1 MNPIYQTQDLFKISK
16 LLTISFF
23 IVGLAFPAFAAEEEH
38 QEGEHEEEEHSE
50 FAEISAAMAVEQGIR
65 SATASGGE
73 LELTLQLF
81 GRTMPDPQ
89 LVSHVTARYPG
100 MIRDIVPAL
109 GDRVEAGEIIASIE
123 ANNSLQRY
131 QIQAPISGIV
141 VDKHAN
147 PGEQAMEQTL
157 MTIANYE
164 RLWVDFT
171 VFPGD
176 TQHVQAGMTVH
187 VAMDH
192 LSADGRI
199 SYLNPSQSNS
209 PTLIARV
216 PLDNPRGLW
225 SPGLLVEGQV
235 VIEQASVDLL
245 VDNNAIQ
252 LFEGSQ
258 VIFVQEGDHYFP
270 RPLNLG
276 RSDGRFTEVLDGLS
290 AGENYVVENSYLIKA
305 DLEKEGVEHG
315 H

>member
-1 MNPIYQTQDLFKISK
+1 MNPIDQNLNLFKFLK
-16 LLTISFF
+16 FF
-23 IVGLAFPAFAAEEEH
+23 TLMFSIAVFTFSVFAAEEERH
-38 QEGEHEEEEHSE
+38 EGEHEEEHAE
-50 FAEISAAMAVEQGIR
+50 FAEISTAMAAEQNIR
-65 SATASGGE
+65 SAIASGGE

-81 GRTMPDPQ
+81 GRSMPDPQ

-100 MIRDIVPAL
+100 MIQDIVPAL
-109 GDRVEAGEIIASIE
+109 GDRVEAGEIIAAIE
-123 ANNSLQRY
+123 ANNSLQTY
-131 QIQAPISGIV
+131 QIRAPISGTV

-147 PGEQAMEQTL
+147 PGEQAMEQSL

-164 RLWVDFT
+164 RLWIDFT

-176 TQHVQAGMTVH
+176 TQHVKAGMNVH
-187 VAMDH
+187 VTMDH

-216 PLDNPRGLW
+216 PLDNPQGLW

-235 VIEQASVDLL
+235 VTEQANVELL

-252 LFEGSQ
+252 LFEGGQ
-258 VIFVQEGDHYFP
+258 VVFVQEGDHYFP
-270 RPLNLG
+270 RPLILG

-290 AGENYVVENSYLIKA
+290 TGESYVVENSYLIKA
-305 DLEKEGVEHG
+305 DLEKEGVEHD

>member
-1 MNPIYQTQDLFKISK
+1 MNPIDRNLNLVKFLKLFTLMFSIAVFTFS
-16 LLTISFF
+16 
-23 IVGLAFPAFAAEEEH
+23 VFAAEEEH
-38 QEGEHEEEEHSE
+38 HEGEHEEEHAE
-50 FAEISAAMAVEQGIR
+50 FAEISAAMAAEQNIR
-65 SATASGGE
+65 SAIASGGE

-81 GRTMPDPQ
+81 GRSMPDPQ

-100 MIRDIVPAL
+100 MIQDIVPAL
-109 GDRVEAGEIIASIE
+109 GDRVEAGEIIAAIE
-123 ANNSLQRY
+123 ANNSLQTY
-131 QIQAPISGIV
+131 QIRAPISGTV

-147 PGEQAMEQTL
+147 PGEQAMEQSL

-164 RLWVDFT
+164 RLWIDFT

-176 TQHVQAGMTVH
+176 TQHVKAGMNVH
-187 VAMDH
+187 VTMDH

-209 PTLIARV
+209 PALIARV
-216 PLDNPRGLW
+216 PLDNPQGLW

-235 VIEQASVDLL
+235 VTEQANVELL

-252 LFEGSQ
+252 LFEGGQ
-258 VIFVQEGDHYFP
+258 VVFVQEGDHYFP
-270 RPLNLG
+270 RPLILG

-290 AGENYVVENSYLIKA
+290 TGESYVVENSYLIKA
-305 DLEKEGVEHG
+305 DLEKEGVEHD

>member
-1 MNPIYQTQDLFKISK
+1 MNPIIHIQNLLKFSK
-16 LLTISFF
+16 LLAIAFF
-23 IVGLAFPAFAAEEEH
+23 LIGLQLSSFAAEEQHDE
-38 QEGEHEEEEHSE
+38 EGHEEGDHAE
-50 FAEISAAMAVEQGIR
+50 FAEISAAMAAEQGILTAI
-65 SATASGGE
+65 ATSGE

-81 GRTMPDPQ
+81 GRTVPDPQ

-109 GDRVEAGEIIASIE
+109 GDRVEAGETIASIE
-123 ANNSLQRY
+123 ANSSLQAY
-131 QIQAPISGIV
+131 QIQAPISGTV

-147 PGEQAMEQTL
+147 PGEQAADQTL

-176 TQHVQAGMTVH
+176 TQHVQAGLTVH
-187 VAMDH
+187 VNMDH

-199 SYLNPSQSNS
+199 SYLNPSQANS

-216 PLDNPRGLW
+216 PLDNSQGLW

-235 VIEQASVDLL
+235 VTEQINADLL
-245 VDNNAIQ
+245 VDNDGIQ
-252 LFEGSQ
+252 LFEGNR
-258 VIFVQEGDHYFP
+258 VVFVQEDDHYYP
-270 RPLNLG
+270 RPLVLG
-276 RSDGRFTEVLDGLS
+276 RSDGRVTEVLDGLS
-290 AGENYVVENSYLIKA
+290 AGESYVVENSYLIKA
-305 DLEKEGVEHG
+305 DLEKEGVEHD

>member
-1 MNPIYQTQDLFKISK
+1 MNPIDQNLNLFKFLK
-16 LLTISFF
+16 LFTLIFSIAGFTFS
-23 IVGLAFPAFAAEEEH
+23 VFAAEEEH
-38 QEGEHEEEEHSE
+38 QEGEHEEEHAE
-50 FAEISAAMAVEQGIR
+50 FAEISTAMAAEQNIR
-65 SATASGGE
+65 SAIASGGE

-81 GRTMPDPQ
+81 GRSMPDPQ

-100 MIRDIVPAL
+100 MIQDIVPAL
-109 GDRVEAGEIIASIE
+109 GDRVEAGEIIAAIE
-123 ANNSLQRY
+123 ANNSLQTY
-131 QIQAPISGIV
+131 QIRAPISGIV

-147 PGEQAMEQTL
+147 PGEQAMEQSL

-164 RLWVDFT
+164 RLWIDFT

-176 TQHVQAGMTVH
+176 TQHVKAGMNVH
-187 VAMDH
+187 VTMDH

-216 PLDNPRGLW
+216 PLDNPQGLW

-235 VIEQASVDLL
+235 VTEQTNVDLL
-245 VDNNAIQ
+245 VDNNGIQ
-252 LFEGSQ
+252 LFEGGQ
-258 VIFVQEGDHYFP
+258 VVFVQEGDHYFP
-270 RPLNLG
+270 RPLILG

-290 AGENYVVENSYLIKA
+290 TGESYVVENSYLIKA
-305 DLEKEGVEHG
+305 DLEKEGVEHD

>member
-1 MNPIYQTQDLFKISK
+1 MNPIHQTQSLFRLLK
-16 LLTISFF
+16 LLTITSFF
-23 IVGLAFPAFAAEEEH
+23 AGLAFSAFAAEDEH
-38 QEGEHEEEEHSE
+38 QEGEHEEEDHTE
-50 FAEISAAMAVEQGIR
+50 FAEISTAMAAEQGIR
-65 SATASGGE
+65 SATVSSGE

-81 GRTMPDPQ
+81 GRTTPDPQ

-100 MIRDIVPAL
+100 MIREIVPEL
-109 GDRVEAGEIIASIE
+109 GDTVEAGEVIATIE
-123 ANNSLQRY
+123 ANNSLQTY
-131 QIQAPISGIV
+131 QIRAPISGTV

-176 TQHVQAGMTVH
+176 TQHVKAGLNVH
-187 VAMDH
+187 VTMDH

-216 PLDNPRGLW
+216 PLDNPQGLW

-235 VIEQASVDLL
+235 VTEQASVDLL

-252 LFEGSQ
+252 LFEGGQ
-258 VIFVQEGDHYFP
+258 VVFVQEGDHYYP
-270 RPLNLG
+270 RPLVLG

-290 AGENYVVENSYLIKA
+290 AGESYVVENSYLIKA
-305 DLEKEGVEHG
+305 DLEKEGVEHD